1 MNRSTGEWNVHDKVN
16 RGKEKKSRKQKA
28 ANFVIQGSILAIA
41 GILVRIIGMLYRMPL
56 NDIIGKQGNGYYTS
70 AFNVYNILLILSSYS
85 MPVAVSKMISAR
97 IARGEYRNCS
107 RILKAAL
114 IYATVVGGVA
124 AVVLWF
130 GADAFAELI
139 KMPSSSYALKTLVP
153 TIWIMAYLG
162 VLRGYFQGTGTMVPT
177 AVSQILEQVIN
188 AVVSVVAAGLL
199 FNIGASMNVAQG
211 AKDYSY
217 ALGAAGGTI
226 GTGAGALTALVYFI
240 ILTLSKGRDMRAQ
253 TRKDVSGRVESYR
266 HLVRILTITV
276 LPIVISSGIYNCS
289 NVVDNYLFG
298 QGMSELGYM
307 EDTIATSLGALGQY
321 QILFNIPVAVSNAL
335 STSLIPSLTRA
346 VECRKRK
353 EKLERIAAS
362 IRFSLL
368 IAIPAAVGITVL
380 AKPVCNL
387 LFASEDNTMLIRL
400 SMVGS
405 LAVVFY
411 SLSTVTNAI
420 LQGLNR
426 LDVPIRHA
434 VAALAVHVAVLE
446 VFLMVFKMGIYS
458 VVFANIVFAL
468 VMCLLNGHAIARFV
482 RYRQEYKK
490 TVFLPSLCSV
500 IMGAAAY
507 GVYRGVYALLPSSM
521 LSGRLGMAI
530 VVMPSVAVAI
540 IVYALLLVKLR
551 AVDEEELR
559 GMPGG
564 RKLVGILKR
573 THLL

>member
-1 MNRSTGEWNVHDKVN
+1 M
-16 RGKEKKSRKQKA
+16 
-28 ANFVIQGSILAIA
+28 IQGSILAMA

-85 MPVAVSKMISAR
+85 MPVAVSKMIAAR

-124 AVVLWF
+124 AAVLWF
-130 GADAFAELI
+130 GADLFADLI
-139 KMPSSSYALKTLVP
+139 RTPFSRYALKTLAP
-153 TIWIMAYLG
+153 TIWVMAYLG

-177 AVSQILEQVIN
+177 AVSQILEQIIN
-188 AVVSVVAAGLL
+188 AIVSVVAAGIL
-199 FNIGASMNVAQG
+199 FNVGVSMNAAQG
-211 AKDYSY
+211 AKDYAY

-226 GTGAGALTALVYFI
+226 GTGAGALTALVYFM
-240 ILTLSKGRDMRAQ
+240 ILTCSRGQKMQRLA
-253 TRKDVSGRVESYR
+253 RKDVSGRTESYG
-266 HLVRILTITV
+266 HLVHILTITV
-276 LPIVISSGIYNCS
+276 LPIVVSSGIYNCS

-298 QGMSELGYM
+298 QGMYKLGYL
-307 EDTIATSLGALGQY
+307 EDSIATYWGVLGQY
-321 QILFNIPVAVSNAL
+321 QLLFNIPVAVSNAL
-335 STSLIPSLTRA
+335 SSSLIPSLTRA
-346 VECRKRK
+346 VANRNRK
-353 EKLERIAAS
+353 EKLERIATA

-387 LFASEDNTMLIRL
+387 LFISEDNTMLIRL

-420 LQGLNR
+420 LQGLGR

-434 VAALAVHVAVLE
+434 VAALVVHVAVLE
-446 VFLMVFKMGIYS
+446 VFLLVLKMGIYS
-458 VVFANIVFAL
+458 VVFANIIFAF
-468 VMCLLNGHAIARFV
+468 VMCLLNGHAIAKYV

-490 TVFLPSLCSV
+490 TILLPTLCSL

-507 GVYRGVYALLPSSM
+507 GVYRLVYGMLPPSM
-521 LSGRLGMAI
+521 MKGRLGMAA
-530 VVMPSVAVAI
+530 VVLPSVAVAI
-540 IVYALLLVKLR
+540 VVYALLLVRLK
-551 AVDEEELR
+551 AVDEEEL
-559 GMPGG
+559 MAIPGG
-564 RKLVGILKR
+564 RRLVRLLRK
-573 THLL
+573 THLLAG

>member
-1 MNRSTGEWNVHDKVN
+1 MNPRTS
-16 RGKEKKSRKQKA
+16 RKKTRKQKA
-28 ANFVIQGSILAIA
+28 ANFVIQGSILAMA
-41 GILVRIIGMLYRMPL
+41 GIVVRIIGMLYRMPL

-97 IARGEYRNCS
+97 LARGEHRNCS

-114 IYATVVGGVA
+114 IYATAVGGIA
-124 AVVLWF
+124 ALVLWF
-130 GADAFAELI
+130 GADLFAELI
-139 KMPSSSYALKTLVP
+139 KTPFSRYALKTLAP

-177 AVSQILEQVIN
+177 AVSQILEQIVN
-188 AVVSVVAAGLL
+188 AVVSVVAAGIL
-199 FNIGASMNVAQG
+199 FGVGTSINAVQG
-211 AKDYSY
+211 AKEYSY

-226 GTGAGALTALVYFI
+226 GTGAGALTAFLFFI
-240 ILTLSKGRDMRAQ
+240 CLTASKGRERRQMARE
-253 TRKDVSGRVESYR
+253 DVSGRTESYR
-266 HLVRILTITV
+266 RIFYVLTITV

-298 QGMSELGYM
+298 QGMDKLGYL
-307 EDTIATSLGALGQY
+307 EDSIATCWGVLGQY
-321 QILFNIPVAVSNAL
+321 QLLFNIPVAVSNAL
-335 STSLIPSLTRA
+335 SSSLIPSLTRA
-346 VECRKRK
+346 VANRNRR

-387 LFASEDNTMLIRL
+387 LFISEDNTMLIRL
-400 SMVGS
+400 SMAGS

-420 LQGLNR
+420 LQGLNHM
-426 LDVPIRHA
+426 DVPIRHA
-434 VAALAVHVAVLE
+434 VIALVIHVAVLE

-458 VVFANIVFAL
+458 VVFANIIFAL
-468 VMCLLNGHAIARFV
+468 AMCLLNGHAIARFA
-482 RYRQEYKK
+482 RYKQEYKR
-490 TVFLPSLCSV
+490 TLILPTICAAF
-500 IMGAAAY
+500 MGAAAY
-507 GVYRGVYALLPSSM
+507 GVYRGVYALLPDRLM
-521 LSGRLGMAI
+521 RGRMGMAI
-530 VVMPSVAVAI
+530 VVFPSVAAAVL
-540 IVYALLLVKLR
+540 VYAVLLVRFR
-551 AVDEEELR
+551 AVEEEELK

-564 RKLVGILKR
+564 RRLVR
-573 THLL
+573 LLNRFRLLG

>member
-1 MNRSTGEWNVHDKVN
+1 MDVSTK
-16 RGKEKKSRKQKA
+16 RKRSRKKKT
-28 ANFVIQGSILAIA
+28 ANFVVQGSILAMA

-85 MPVAVSKMISAR
+85 MPVAVSKMISSR
-97 IARGEYRNCS
+97 IARGEYKNSS

-114 IYATVVGGVA
+114 IYATVVGGA
-124 AVVLWF
+124 AAMVLWF
-130 GADAFAELI
+130 GADMFAALI
-139 KMPSSSYALKTLVP
+139 KMPSSRYALKTLVP
-153 TIWIMAYLG
+153 TVWIMAYLG

-177 AVSQILEQVIN
+177 AISQILEQIVN

-199 FNIGASMNVAQG
+199 FGVGASMNAAQG
-211 AKDYSY
+211 GGDYSY

-240 ILTLSKGRDMRAQ
+240 ILTLSKSRDMREQAK
-253 TRKDVSGRVESYR
+253 KDVSGRTESYR
-266 HLVRILTITV
+266 RLVRILTITV

-298 QGMSELGYM
+298 QGMSKLGYM
-307 EDTIATSLGALGQY
+307 EDSIATSLGALGQY
-321 QILFNIPVAVSNAL
+321 QLLFNIPVAVSNAL

-353 EKLERIAAS
+353 EKLDRIAAS

-368 IAIPAAVGITVL
+368 IAIPAAVGIAVL

-387 LFASEDNTMLIRL
+387 LFTSEDNTMLIRL
-400 SMVGS
+400 STVGS

-434 VAALAVHVAVLE
+434 VAALAVHVAALE

-458 VVFANIVFAL
+458 VVFANIIFAL
-468 VMCLLNGHAIARFV
+468 VMCLLNGHAIAKFV

-490 TVFLPSLCSV
+490 TVLLPTLCSLL
-500 IMGAAAY
+500 MGAAAY
-507 GVYRGVYALLPSSM
+507 GVYRLVYGLLPSSM
-521 LSGRLGMAI
+521 MKGRLGMAI
-530 VVMPSVAVAI
+530 VVLPSVLVAVV
-540 IVYALLLVKLR
+540 VYALLLVKLK
-551 AVDEEELR
+551 AVDEEELK
-559 GMPGG
+559 GMPAGG
-564 RKLVGILKR
+564 KMVRILKKVR
-573 THLL
+573 LL

>member
-1 MNRSTGEWNVHDKVN
+1 MNPRTS
-16 RGKEKKSRKQKA
+16 RKKTRKQKA
-28 ANFVIQGSILAIA
+28 ANFVIQGSILAMA
-41 GILVRIIGMLYRMPL
+41 GIVVRIIGMLYRMPL

-97 IARGEYRNCS
+97 LARGEHRNCS

-114 IYATVVGGVA
+114 IYATAVGGIA

-130 GADAFAELI
+130 GADLFAQLI
-139 KMPSSSYALKTLVP
+139 KTPFSRYALKTLAP

-177 AVSQILEQVIN
+177 AVSQILEQIVN
-188 AVVSVVAAGLL
+188 AVVSVVAAGIL
-199 FNIGASMNVAQG
+199 FGVGTSINAAQG

-226 GTGAGALTALVYFI
+226 GTGAGALTAFLFFI
-240 ILTLSKGRDMRAQ
+240 CLTASKGRERRQMVRE
-253 TRKDVSGRVESYR
+253 DVSGRTESYR
-266 HLVRILTITV
+266 RIFYVLTITV

-298 QGMSELGYM
+298 QGMDKLGYM
-307 EDTIATSLGALGQY
+307 EDSIATYWGVLGQY
-321 QILFNIPVAVSNAL
+321 QLLFNIPVAVSNAL
-335 STSLIPSLTRA
+335 SSSLIPSLTRA
-346 VECRKRK
+346 VANRNRK
-353 EKLERIAAS
+353 EKLERIATS

-387 LFASEDNTMLIRL
+387 LIRL
-400 SMVGS
+400 SMAGS

-411 SLSTVTNAI
+411 SLSTVTNAV
-420 LQGLNR
+420 LQGLNHM
-426 LDVPIRHA
+426 DVPIRHA
-434 VAALAVHVAVLE
+434 VIALVIHVAVLE

-458 VVFANIVFAL
+458 VVFANIICAL
-468 VMCLLNGHAIARFV
+468 VMCLLHGHAIARFA
-482 RYRQEYKK
+482 RYRQEYKR
-490 TVFLPSLCSV
+490 TLILPTICAGF
-500 IMGAAAY
+500 MGAAAY
-507 GVYRGVYALLPSSM
+507 GVYRGIYALLPDQLM
-521 LSGRLGMAI
+521 RGRMGMAI
-530 VVMPSVAVAI
+530 VVFPSVAVAI
-540 IVYALLLVKLR
+540 LVYAVLLVRFR
-551 AVDEEELR
+551 AVEEEELK

-564 RKLVGILKR
+564 RRLVR
-573 THLL
+573 LLNRFRLLG

>member
-1 MNRSTGEWNVHDKVN
+1 MDAGTRQK
-16 RGKEKKSRKQKA
+16 RSRKRRA
-28 ANFVIQGSILAIA
+28 VNFVVQGGILAMA
-41 GILVRIIGMLYRMPL
+41 GILVRMIGMLYRMPL

-114 IYATVVGGVA
+114 IYATVIGCA
-124 AVVLWF
+124 ASLALWF
-130 GADAFAELI
+130 GADLFADMI
-139 KMPSSSYALKTLVP
+139 RTPFSRYALKSLAP

-177 AVSQILEQVIN
+177 AISQILEQIIN
-188 AVVSVVAAGLL
+188 AVVSVTAAGIL
-199 FNIGASMNVAQG
+199 FNAGMSMNAAQG
-211 AKDYSY
+211 ANEYSY

-226 GTGAGALTALVYFI
+226 GTGAGALTALVYFL
-240 ILTLSKGRDMRAQ
+240 ILSFSKRREMGERVREDA
-253 TRKDVSGRVESYR
+253 SGRTESYR
-266 HLVRILTITV
+266 RLVHILTITV

-298 QGMSELGYM
+298 QGMYRLGYTS
-307 EDTIATSLGALGQY
+307 DSIATYWGVLGQY
-321 QILFNIPVAVSNAL
+321 QLLFNIPVAVSNAL
-335 STSLIPSLTRA
+335 SSSLIPSLTRA
-346 VECRKRK
+346 VAGRNRK
-353 EKLERIAAS
+353 EKLQRIATA

-387 LFASEDNTMLIRL
+387 LFISEDNTMLIRL
-400 SMVGS
+400 SVAGS

-426 LDVPIRHA
+426 LDVPIHHA
-434 VAALAVHVAVLE
+434 VMALVVHVAVLE
-446 VFLMVFKMGIYS
+446 TCLMVFKMGIYS
-458 VVFANIVFAL
+458 VVLANIVFAF
-468 VMCLLNGHAIARFV
+468 VMCLLNGHSISKFV

-490 TVFLPSLCSV
+490 TVILPTLCSLL
-500 IMGAAAY
+500 MGAAAY
-507 GVYRGVYALLPSSM
+507 ATYRLLYGVLPRSM
-521 LSGRLGMAI
+521 MKGRLGLAM
-530 VVMPSVAVAI
+530 VVLPAVAVAVV
-540 IVYALLLVKLR
+540 VYSLLLVRLR
-551 AVDEEELR
+551 AVDREELMT
-559 GMPGG
+559 MPGG
-564 RKLVGILKR
+564 KR
-573 THLL
+573 LAGLLEKVHLI

>member
-1 MNRSTGEWNVHDKVN
+1 M
-16 RGKEKKSRKQKA
+16 
-28 ANFVIQGSILAIA
+28 A
-41 GILVRIIGMLYRMPL
+41 GIVVRIIGMLYRMPL

-97 IARGEYRNCS
+97 LARGEHRNCS

-130 GADAFAELI
+130 GADLFAELI
-139 KMPSSSYALKTLVP
+139 KTPFSRYALKTLAP

-177 AVSQILEQVIN
+177 AVSQILEQIVN
-188 AVVSVVAAGLL
+188 AVVSVVAAGIL
-199 FNIGASMNVAQG
+199 FGVGSSINAARG

-226 GTGAGALTALVYFI
+226 GTGAGALTAFLFFICLTASRGRERRQLV
-240 ILTLSKGRDMRAQ
+240 REDR
-253 TRKDVSGRVESYR
+253 SGRTESYR
-266 HLVRILTITV
+266 RIFYVLTITV

-298 QGMSELGYM
+298 QGMDKLGYL
-307 EDTIATSLGALGQY
+307 EDSIATYWGVLGQY
-321 QILFNIPVAVSNAL
+321 QLLFNIPVAVSNAL
-335 STSLIPSLTRA
+335 SSSLIPSLTRA
-346 VECRKRK
+346 VANRNRR
-353 EKLERIAAS
+353 EKLERIATS

-387 LFASEDNTMLIRL
+387 LFISEDNAMLIRL
-400 SMVGS
+400 SMAGS

-420 LQGLNR
+420 LQGLNHM
-426 LDVPIRHA
+426 DVPIRHA
-434 VAALAVHVAVLE
+434 VIALVIHVAVLE
-446 VFLMVFKMGIYS
+446 VFLMVLKMGIYS
-458 VVFANIVFAL
+458 VVFANIMFA
-468 VMCLLNGHAIARFV
+468 FV
-482 RYRQEYKK
+482 
-490 TVFLPSLCSV
+490 
-500 IMGAAAY
+500 
-507 GVYRGVYALLPSSM
+507 M
-521 LSGRLGMAI
+521 LSLI
-530 VVMPSVAVAI
+530 HI
-540 IVYALLLVKLR
+540 
-551 AVDEEELR
+551 
-559 GMPGG
+559 
-564 RKLVGILKR
+564 
-573 THLL
+573 

>member
-1 MNRSTGEWNVHDKVN
+1 MDVSTK
-16 RGKEKKSRKQKA
+16 RKRSRKKKA
-28 ANFVIQGSILAIA
+28 ANFVVQGSILAMA

-85 MPVAVSKMISAR
+85 MPVAVSKMISSR
-97 IARGEYRNCS
+97 IARGEYRNSS

-114 IYATVVGGVA
+114 IYATVVGGA
-124 AVVLWF
+124 AAMVLWF
-130 GADAFAELI
+130 GADMFAALI
-139 KMPSSSYALKTLVP
+139 KMPSSRYALKTLVP
-153 TIWIMAYLG
+153 TVWIMAYLG

-177 AVSQILEQVIN
+177 AISQILEQIVN

-199 FNIGASMNVAQG
+199 FGVGASMNAAQG
-211 AKDYSY
+211 GGDYSY

-240 ILTLSKGRDMRAQ
+240 ILTLSKSRDMREQAK
-253 TRKDVSGRVESYR
+253 KDVSGRTESYR
-266 HLVRILTITV
+266 RLVRILTITV

-298 QGMSELGYM
+298 QGMSKLGYM
-307 EDTIATSLGALGQY
+307 EDSIATSLGALGQY
-321 QILFNIPVAVSNAL
+321 QLLFNIPVAVSNAL

-353 EKLERIAAS
+353 EKLDRIAAS

-368 IAIPAAVGITVL
+368 IAIPAAVGIAVL

-387 LFASEDNTMLIRL
+387 LFTSEDNTMLIRL
-400 SMVGS
+400 STVGS

-434 VAALAVHVAVLE
+434 VAALAVHVAALE

-458 VVFANIVFAL
+458 VVFANIIFAL
-468 VMCLLNGHAIARFV
+468 VMCLLNGHAIAKFV

-490 TVFLPSLCSV
+490 TVLLPTLCSLL
-500 IMGAAAY
+500 MGAAAY
-507 GVYRGVYALLPSSM
+507 GVYRLVYGLLPSSM
-521 LSGRLGMAI
+521 MKGRLGMAI
-530 VVMPSVAVAI
+530 VVLPSVLVAVV
-540 IVYALLLVKLR
+540 VYALLLVKLK
-551 AVDEEELR
+551 AVDEEELK
-559 GMPGG
+559 GMPAGG
-564 RKLVGILKR
+564 KMVRILKKVR
-573 THLL
+573 LL

>member
-1 MNRSTGEWNVHDKVN
+1 M
-16 RGKEKKSRKQKA
+16 
-28 ANFVIQGSILAIA
+28 IQGSILAMA

-85 MPVAVSKMISAR
+85 MPVAVSKMIAAR

-124 AVVLWF
+124 AAVLWF
-130 GADAFAELI
+130 GADLFADLI
-139 KMPSSSYALKTLVP
+139 RTPFSRYALKTLAP
-153 TIWIMAYLG
+153 TIWVMAYLG

-177 AVSQILEQVIN
+177 AVSQILEQIIN
-188 AVVSVVAAGLL
+188 AIVSVVAAGIL
-199 FNIGASMNVAQG
+199 FNVGVSMNAAQG
-211 AKDYSY
+211 AKDYAY

-226 GTGAGALTALVYFI
+226 GTGAGALTALVYFM
-240 ILTLSKGRDMRAQ
+240 ILTCSRGQKMRRLA
-253 TRKDVSGRVESYR
+253 RKDVSGRTESYG
-266 HLVRILTITV
+266 HLVHILTITV
-276 LPIVISSGIYNCS
+276 LPIVVSSGIYNCS

-298 QGMSELGYM
+298 QGMYKLGYL
-307 EDTIATSLGALGQY
+307 EDSIATYWGVLGQY
-321 QILFNIPVAVSNAL
+321 QLLFNIPVAVSNAL
-335 STSLIPSLTRA
+335 SSSLIPSLTRA
-346 VECRKRK
+346 VANRNRK
-353 EKLERIAAS
+353 EKLERIATA

-368 IAIPAAVGITVL
+368 IAIPAVVGITVL

-387 LFASEDNTMLIRL
+387 LFISEDNTMLIRL

-420 LQGLNR
+420 LQGLGR

-434 VAALAVHVAVLE
+434 VAALVVHVAVLE
-446 VFLMVFKMGIYS
+446 VFLLVLKMGIYS
-458 VVFANIVFAL
+458 VVFANIIFAF
-468 VMCLLNGHAIARFV
+468 VMCLLNGHAIAKYV

-490 TVFLPSLCSV
+490 TILLPTLCSL

-507 GVYRGVYALLPSSM
+507 GVYRLVYGMLPPSM
-521 LSGRLGMAI
+521 MKGRLGMAA
-530 VVMPSVAVAI
+530 VVLPSVAVAI
-540 IVYALLLVKLR
+540 VVYALLLVRLK
-551 AVDEEELR
+551 AVDEEELMA
-559 GMPGG
+559 MPGG
-564 RKLVGILKR
+564 RRLVRLLRK
-573 THLL
+573 THLLAG

>member
-1 MNRSTGEWNVHDKVN
+1 MNVRTAKKRTG
-16 RGKEKKSRKQKA
+16 KQKA
-28 ANFVIQGSILAIA
+28 ANFVIQGSILAMA

-85 MPVAVSKMISAR
+85 MPVAVSKMIAAR

-124 AVVLWF
+124 AAVLWF
-130 GADAFAELI
+130 GADLFADLI
-139 KMPSSSYALKTLVP
+139 RTPFSRYALKTLAP
-153 TIWIMAYLG
+153 TIWVMAYLG

-177 AVSQILEQVIN
+177 AVSQILEQIIN
-188 AVVSVVAAGLL
+188 AIVSVVAAGIL
-199 FNIGASMNVAQG
+199 FNVGVSMNAAQG
-211 AKDYSY
+211 AKDYAY

-226 GTGAGALTALVYFI
+226 GTGAGALTALVYFM
-240 ILTLSKGRDMRAQ
+240 ILTCSRGQKMRRLA
-253 TRKDVSGRVESYR
+253 RKDVSGRTESYG
-266 HLVRILTITV
+266 HLVHILTITV
-276 LPIVISSGIYNCS
+276 LPIVVSSGIYNCS

-298 QGMSELGYM
+298 QGMYKLGYL
-307 EDTIATSLGALGQY
+307 EDSIATYWGVLGQY
-321 QILFNIPVAVSNAL
+321 QLLFNIPVAVSNAL
-335 STSLIPSLTRA
+335 SSSLIPSLTRA
-346 VECRKRK
+346 VANRNRK
-353 EKLERIAAS
+353 EKLERIATA

-387 LFASEDNTMLIRL
+387 LFISEDNTMLIRL

-420 LQGLNR
+420 LQGLGR

-434 VAALAVHVAVLE
+434 VAALVVHVAVLE
-446 VFLMVFKMGIYS
+446 VFLLVLKMGIYS
-458 VVFANIVFAL
+458 VVFANIIFAF
-468 VMCLLNGHAIARFV
+468 VMCLLNGHAIAKYV

-490 TVFLPSLCSV
+490 TILLPTLCSL
-500 IMGAAAY
+500 IMGTAAY
-507 GVYRGVYALLPSSM
+507 GVYRLVYGMLPPSM
-521 LSGRLGMAI
+521 MKGRLGMAA
-530 VVMPSVAVAI
+530 VVLPSVAVAI
-540 IVYALLLVKLR
+540 VVYALLLVRLK
-551 AVDEEELR
+551 AVDEEELMA
-559 GMPGG
+559 MPGG
-564 RKLVGILKR
+564 RRLVRLLRK
-573 THLL
+573 THLLAG

>member
-1 MNRSTGEWNVHDKVN
+1 MDVSTK
-16 RGKEKKSRKQKA
+16 RKRSRKKKA
-28 ANFVIQGSILAIA
+28 ANFVVQGSILAMA

-85 MPVAVSKMISAR
+85 MPVAVSKMISSR
-97 IARGEYRNCS
+97 IARGEYKNSS

-114 IYATVVGGVA
+114 IYATVVGGA
-124 AVVLWF
+124 AAMVLWF
-130 GADAFAELI
+130 GADMFAALI
-139 KMPSSSYALKTLVP
+139 KMPSSRYALKTLVP
-153 TIWIMAYLG
+153 TVWIMAYLG

-177 AVSQILEQVIN
+177 AISQILEQIVN

-199 FNIGASMNVAQG
+199 FGVGASMNA
-211 AKDYSY
+211 AKGGGDYSY

-240 ILTLSKGRDMRAQ
+240 ILTLSKSRDMREQAK
-253 TRKDVSGRVESYR
+253 KDVSGRTESYR
-266 HLVRILTITV
+266 RLVRILTITV

-298 QGMSELGYM
+298 QGMSKLGYM
-307 EDTIATSLGALGQY
+307 EDSIATSLGALGQY
-321 QILFNIPVAVSNAL
+321 QLLFNIPVAVSNAL

-346 VECRKRK
+346 VECRKRR
-353 EKLERIAAS
+353 EKLDRIAAS

-368 IAIPAAVGITVL
+368 IAIPAAVGIAVL

-387 LFASEDNTMLIRL
+387 LFTSEDNTMLIRL
-400 SMVGS
+400 STVGS

-434 VAALAVHVAVLE
+434 VAALAVHVAALE

-458 VVFANIVFAL
+458 VVFANIIFAL
-468 VMCLLNGHAIARFV
+468 VMCLLNGHAIAKFV

-490 TVFLPSLCSV
+490 TVLLPTLCSLL
-500 IMGAAAY
+500 MGAAAY
-507 GVYRGVYALLPSSM
+507 GVYRLVYGLLPSSM
-521 LSGRLGMAI
+521 MKGRLGMAI
-530 VVMPSVAVAI
+530 VVLPSVLVAVV
-540 IVYALLLVKLR
+540 VYALLLVKLK
-551 AVDEEELR
+551 AVDEEELK
-559 GMPGG
+559 GMPAGG
-564 RKLVGILKR
+564 KMVRILKKVR
-573 THLL
+573 LL

>member
-1 MNRSTGEWNVHDKVN
+1 M
-16 RGKEKKSRKQKA
+16 
-28 ANFVIQGSILAIA
+28 IQGSILAMA

-85 MPVAVSKMISAR
+85 MPVAVSKMIAAR

-124 AVVLWF
+124 AAVLWF
-130 GADAFAELI
+130 GADLFADLI
-139 KMPSSSYALKTLVP
+139 RTPFSRYALKTLAP
-153 TIWIMAYLG
+153 TIWVMAYLG

-177 AVSQILEQVIN
+177 AVSQILEQIIN
-188 AVVSVVAAGLL
+188 AIVSVVAAGIL
-199 FNIGASMNVAQG
+199 FNVGVSMNAAQG
-211 AKDYSY
+211 AKDYAY

-226 GTGAGALTALVYFI
+226 GTGAGALTALVYFM
-240 ILTLSKGRDMRAQ
+240 ILTCSRGQKMQRLA
-253 TRKDVSGRVESYR
+253 RKDVSGRMESYG
-266 HLVRILTITV
+266 HLVHILTITV
-276 LPIVISSGIYNCS
+276 LPIVVSSGIYNCS

-298 QGMSELGYM
+298 QGMYKLGYL
-307 EDTIATSLGALGQY
+307 EDSIATYWGVLGQY
-321 QILFNIPVAVSNAL
+321 QLLFNIPVAVSNAL
-335 STSLIPSLTRA
+335 SSSLIPSLTRA
-346 VECRKRK
+346 VANRNRK
-353 EKLERIAAS
+353 EKLERIATA

-387 LFASEDNTMLIRL
+387 LFISEDNTMLIRL

-420 LQGLNR
+420 LQGLGR

-434 VAALAVHVAVLE
+434 VAALVVHVAVLE
-446 VFLMVFKMGIYS
+446 VFLLVLKMGIYS
-458 VVFANIVFAL
+458 VVFANIIFAF
-468 VMCLLNGHAIARFV
+468 VMCLLNGHAIAKYV

-490 TVFLPSLCSV
+490 TILLPTLCSL

-507 GVYRGVYALLPSSM
+507 GVYRLVYGMLPPSM
-521 LSGRLGMAI
+521 MKGRLGMAA
-530 VVMPSVAVAI
+530 VVLPSVAVAI
-540 IVYALLLVKLR
+540 VVYALLLVRLK
-551 AVDEEELR
+551 AVDEEELMA
-559 GMPGG
+559 MPGG
-564 RKLVGILKR
+564 RRLVRLVRK
-573 THLL
+573 THLLAG

>member
-1 MNRSTGEWNVHDKVN
+1 M
-16 RGKEKKSRKQKA
+16 
-28 ANFVIQGSILAIA
+28 IQGSILAMA

-85 MPVAVSKMISAR
+85 MPVAVSKMIAAR

-124 AVVLWF
+124 AAVLWF
-130 GADAFAELI
+130 GADLFADLI
-139 KMPSSSYALKTLVP
+139 RTPFSRYALKTLAP
-153 TIWIMAYLG
+153 TIWVMAYLG

-177 AVSQILEQVIN
+177 AVSQILEQIIN
-188 AVVSVVAAGLL
+188 AIVSVVAAGIL
-199 FNIGASMNVAQG
+199 FNVGVSMNAAQG
-211 AKDYSY
+211 AKYYAY

-226 GTGAGALTALVYFI
+226 GTGAGALTALVYFM
-240 ILTLSKGRDMRAQ
+240 ILTCSRGQKMRRLA
-253 TRKDVSGRVESYR
+253 RKDVSGRTESYG
-266 HLVRILTITV
+266 HLVHILTITV
-276 LPIVISSGIYNCS
+276 LPIVVSSGIYNCS

-298 QGMSELGYM
+298 QGMYKLGYL
-307 EDTIATSLGALGQY
+307 EDSIATYWGVLGQY
-321 QILFNIPVAVSNAL
+321 QLLFNIPVAVSNAL
-335 STSLIPSLTRA
+335 SSSLIPSLTRA
-346 VECRKRK
+346 VANRNRK
-353 EKLERIAAS
+353 EKLERIATA

-387 LFASEDNTMLIRL
+387 LFISEDNTMLIRL

-420 LQGLNR
+420 LQGLGR

-434 VAALAVHVAVLE
+434 VAALVVHVAVLE
-446 VFLMVFKMGIYS
+446 VFLLVLKMGIYS
-458 VVFANIVFAL
+458 VVFANIIFAF
-468 VMCLLNGHAIARFV
+468 VMCLLNGHAIAKYV

-490 TVFLPSLCSV
+490 TILLPTLCSL

-507 GVYRGVYALLPSSM
+507 GVYRLVYGMLPPSM
-521 LSGRLGMAI
+521 MKGRLGMAA
-530 VVMPSVAVAI
+530 VVLPSVAVAI
-540 IVYALLLVKLR
+540 VVYALLLVRLK
-551 AVDEEELR
+551 AVDEEELMA
-559 GMPGG
+559 MPGG
-564 RKLVGILKR
+564 RRLVRLLRK
-573 THLL
+573 THLLAG

>member
-1 MNRSTGEWNVHDKVN
+1 MNPRTS
-16 RGKEKKSRKQKA
+16 RKKTRKQKA
-28 ANFVIQGSILAIA
+28 ANFVIQGSILAMA
-41 GILVRIIGMLYRMPL
+41 GIVVRIIGMLYRMPL

-97 IARGEYRNCS
+97 LARGEHRNCS

-114 IYATVVGGVA
+114 IYATAVGGIA

-130 GADAFAELI
+130 GADLFAQLI
-139 KMPSSSYALKTLVP
+139 KTPFSRYALKTLAP

-177 AVSQILEQVIN
+177 AVSQILEQIVN
-188 AVVSVVAAGLL
+188 AVVSVVAAGIL
-199 FNIGASMNVAQG
+199 FGVGTSINAAQG

-226 GTGAGALTALVYFI
+226 GTGAGALTAFLFFI
-240 ILTLSKGRDMRAQ
+240 CLTASKGRERRQMVRE
-253 TRKDVSGRVESYR
+253 DVSGRTESYR
-266 HLVRILTITV
+266 RIFYVLTITV

-298 QGMSELGYM
+298 QGMDKLGYM
-307 EDTIATSLGALGQY
+307 EDSIATYWGVLGQY
-321 QILFNIPVAVSNAL
+321 QLLFNIPVAVSNAL
-335 STSLIPSLTRA
+335 SSSLIPSLTRA
-346 VECRKRK
+346 VANRNRK
-353 EKLERIAAS
+353 EKLERIATS

-387 LFASEDNTMLIRL
+387 LFISEDNTMLIRL
-400 SMVGS
+400 SMAGS

-411 SLSTVTNAI
+411 SLSTVTNAV
-420 LQGLNR
+420 LQGLIHM
-426 LDVPIRHA
+426 DVPIRHA
-434 VAALAVHVAVLE
+434 VIALVIHVAVLE

-458 VVFANIVFAL
+458 VVFANIIFAL
-468 VMCLLNGHAIARFV
+468 VMCLLNGHAIARFA
-482 RYRQEYKK
+482 RYRQEYKR
-490 TVFLPSLCSV
+490 TLILPTICAGF
-500 IMGAAAY
+500 MGAAAY
-507 GVYRGVYALLPSSM
+507 GVYRGIYALLPDQLM
-521 LSGRLGMAI
+521 RGRMGMAI
-530 VVMPSVAVAI
+530 VVFPSVAVAI
-540 IVYALLLVKLR
+540 LVYAVLLVRFR
-551 AVDEEELR
+551 AVEEEELK

-564 RKLVGILKR
+564 RRLVR
-573 THLL
+573 LLNRFRLLG

>member
-1 MNRSTGEWNVHDKVN
+1 M
-16 RGKEKKSRKQKA
+16 
-28 ANFVIQGSILAIA
+28 IQGSILAMA

-85 MPVAVSKMISAR
+85 MPVAVSKMIAAR

-124 AVVLWF
+124 AAVLWF
-130 GADAFAELI
+130 GADLFADLI
-139 KMPSSSYALKTLVP
+139 RTPFSRYALKTLAP
-153 TIWIMAYLG
+153 TIWVMAYLG

-177 AVSQILEQVIN
+177 AVSQILEQIIN
-188 AVVSVVAAGLL
+188 AIVSVVAAGIL
-199 FNIGASMNVAQG
+199 FNVGVSMNAAQG
-211 AKDYSY
+211 AKDYAY

-226 GTGAGALTALVYFI
+226 GTGAGALTALVYFM
-240 ILTLSKGRDMRAQ
+240 ILTCSRGQKMRRLA
-253 TRKDVSGRVESYR
+253 RKDVSGRTESYG
-266 HLVRILTITV
+266 HLVHILTITV
-276 LPIVISSGIYNCS
+276 LPIVVSSGIYNCS

-298 QGMSELGYM
+298 QGMYKLGYL
-307 EDTIATSLGALGQY
+307 EDSIATYWGVLGQY
-321 QILFNIPVAVSNAL
+321 QLLFNIPVAVSNAL
-335 STSLIPSLTRA
+335 SSSLIPSLTRA
-346 VECRKRK
+346 VANRNRK
-353 EKLERIAAS
+353 EKLERIATA

-387 LFASEDNTMLIRL
+387 LFISEDNTMLIRL

-420 LQGLNR
+420 LQGLGR

-434 VAALAVHVAVLE
+434 VAALVVHVAVLE
-446 VFLMVFKMGIYS
+446 VFLLVLKMGIYS
-458 VVFANIVFAL
+458 VVFANIIFAF
-468 VMCLLNGHAIARFV
+468 VMCLLNGHAIAKYV

-490 TVFLPSLCSV
+490 TILLPTLCSL

-507 GVYRGVYALLPSSM
+507 GVYRLVYGMLPPSM
-521 LSGRLGMAI
+521 MKGRLGMAA
-530 VVMPSVAVAI
+530 VVLPSVAVAI
-540 IVYALLLVKLR
+540 VVYALLLVRLK
-551 AVDEEELR
+551 AVDEEELMA
-559 GMPGG
+559 MPGG
-564 RKLVGILKR
+564 RMLVRLLRK
-573 THLL
+573 THLLAG

>member
-1 MNRSTGEWNVHDKVN
+1 MNPRTS
-16 RGKEKKSRKQKA
+16 RKKTRKQKA
-28 ANFVIQGSILAIA
+28 ANFVIQGSILAMA
-41 GILVRIIGMLYRMPL
+41 GIVVRIIGMLYRMPL

-97 IARGEYRNCS
+97 LARGEHRNCS

-114 IYATVVGGVA
+114 IYATAVGGIA
-124 AVVLWF
+124 ALVLWF
-130 GADAFAELI
+130 GADLFAELI
-139 KMPSSSYALKTLVP
+139 KTPFSRYALKTLAP

-177 AVSQILEQVIN
+177 AVSQILEQIVN
-188 AVVSVVAAGLL
+188 AVVSVVAAGIL
-199 FNIGASMNVAQG
+199 FGVGTSINAAQG

-226 GTGAGALTALVYFI
+226 GTGAGALTAFLFFI
-240 ILTLSKGRDMRAQ
+240 CLTASKGRERRQMVRE
-253 TRKDVSGRVESYR
+253 DVSGRTESYR
-266 HLVRILTITV
+266 RIFYVLTITV

-298 QGMSELGYM
+298 QGMDKLGYL
-307 EDTIATSLGALGQY
+307 EDSIATCWGVLGQY
-321 QILFNIPVAVSNAL
+321 QLLFNIPVAVSNAL
-335 STSLIPSLTRA
+335 SSSLIPSLTRA
-346 VECRKRK
+346 VANRNRR

-387 LFASEDNTMLIRL
+387 LFISEDNTMLIRL
-400 SMVGS
+400 SMAGS

-420 LQGLNR
+420 LQGLNHM
-426 LDVPIRHA
+426 DVPIRHA
-434 VAALAVHVAVLE
+434 VIALVIHVAVLE

-458 VVFANIVFAL
+458 VVFANIIFAL
-468 VMCLLNGHAIARFV
+468 VMCLLNGHAIARFA
-482 RYRQEYKK
+482 RYRQEYKR
-490 TVFLPSLCSV
+490 TLILPTICAAF
-500 IMGAAAY
+500 MGAAAY
-507 GVYRGVYALLPSSM
+507 GVYRGVYALLPDRLM
-521 LSGRLGMAI
+521 RGRMGMAI
-530 VVMPSVAVAI
+530 VVFPSVAAAVL
-540 IVYALLLVKLR
+540 VYAVLLVRFR
-551 AVDEEELR
+551 AVEEEELK

-564 RKLVGILKR
+564 RRLVR
-573 THLL
+573 LLNRFRLLG

>member
-1 MNRSTGEWNVHDKVN
+1 M
-16 RGKEKKSRKQKA
+16 
-28 ANFVIQGSILAIA
+28 IQGSILAMA

-85 MPVAVSKMISAR
+85 MPVAVSKMIAAR

-124 AVVLWF
+124 AAVLWF
-130 GADAFAELI
+130 GADLFADLI
-139 KMPSSSYALKTLVP
+139 RTPFSRYALKTLAP
-153 TIWIMAYLG
+153 TIWVMAYLG

-177 AVSQILEQVIN
+177 AVSQILEQIIN
-188 AVVSVVAAGLL
+188 AIVSVVAAGIL
-199 FNIGASMNVAQG
+199 FNVGVSMNAAQG
-211 AKDYSY
+211 AKDYAY

-226 GTGAGALTALVYFI
+226 GTGAGALTALVYFM
-240 ILTLSKGRDMRAQ
+240 ILTCSRGQKMQRLA
-253 TRKDVSGRVESYR
+253 RKDVSGRMESYG
-266 HLVRILTITV
+266 HLVHILTITV
-276 LPIVISSGIYNCS
+276 LPIVVSSGIYNCS

-298 QGMSELGYM
+298 QGMYKLGYL
-307 EDTIATSLGALGQY
+307 EDSIATYWGVLGQY
-321 QILFNIPVAVSNAL
+321 QLLFNIPVAVSNAL
-335 STSLIPSLTRA
+335 SSSLIPSLTRA
-346 VECRKRK
+346 VANRNRK
-353 EKLERIAAS
+353 EKLERIATA

-387 LFASEDNTMLIRL
+387 LFISEDNTMLIRL

-420 LQGLNR
+420 LQGLGR

-434 VAALAVHVAVLE
+434 VAALVVHVAVLE
-446 VFLMVFKMGIYS
+446 VFLLVLKMGIYS
-458 VVFANIVFAL
+458 VVFANIIFAF
-468 VMCLLNGHAIARFV
+468 VMCLLNGHAIAKYV

-490 TVFLPSLCSV
+490 TILLPTLCSL

-507 GVYRGVYALLPSSM
+507 GVYRLVYGMLPPSM
-521 LSGRLGMAI
+521 MKGRLGMAA
-530 VVMPSVAVAI
+530 VVLPSVAVAI
-540 IVYALLLVKLR
+540 VVYALLLVRLK
-551 AVDEEELR
+551 AVDEEELMA
-559 GMPGG
+559 MPGG
-564 RKLVGILKR
+564 RRLVRLLRK
-573 THLL
+573 THLLAG

>member
-1 MNRSTGEWNVHDKVN
+1 M
-16 RGKEKKSRKQKA
+16 
-28 ANFVIQGSILAIA
+28 A

-97 IARGEYRNCS
+97 IVRGEYKNCS

-114 IYATVVGGVA
+114 IYATVIGGVA
-124 AVVLWF
+124 AMVLWF
-130 GADAFAELI
+130 GADWFADMI
-139 KMPSSSYALKTLVP
+139 RTPFSRYALKTLAP
-153 TIWIMAYLG
+153 TVWIMAYLG

-177 AVSQILEQVIN
+177 AVSQILEQIIN
-188 AVVSVVAAGLL
+188 AVVSVVAAGML
-199 FNIGASMNVAQG
+199 FDVGLSMNAALG

-226 GTGAGALTALVYFI
+226 GTGAGALTALIYFI
-240 ILTLSKGRDMRAQ
+240 ILSLSKRGEMGGRARE
-253 TRKDVSGRVESYR
+253 DVSGRTESYR
-266 HLVRILTITV
+266 RLVRILTITV

-298 QGMSELGYM
+298 QGMYKLGYS
-307 EDTIATSLGALGQY
+307 EDSIATYWGALGQY
-321 QILFNIPVAVSNAL
+321 QLLFNIPVAVSSAL
-335 STSLIPSLTRA
+335 SSSLIPALTRA
-346 VECRKRK
+346 VANRNRKA
-353 EKLERIAAS
+353 KLERIAAA
-362 IRFSLL
+362 IRFSLI

-387 LFASEDNTMLIRL
+387 LFISEDNTMLIRL

-434 VAALAVHVAVLE
+434 VMALVAHVAVLE
-446 VFLMVFKMGIYS
+446 ACLMVFKLGIYS
-458 VVFANIVFAL
+458 VVFANIVFAF
-468 VMCLLNGHAIARFV
+468 VMCLLNGHAISKFV

-490 TVFLPSLCSV
+490 TMVLPTLCSL

-507 GVYRGVYALLPSSM
+507 GTYRLVYGVVPPSM
-521 LSGRLGMAI
+521 MKGRLGMAV
-530 VVMPSVAVAI
+530 VVMPSVAVAVV
-540 IVYALLLVKLR
+540 VYALLLVRFK
-551 AVDEEELR
+551 AVDQEELMA
-559 GMPGG
+559 MPGG
-564 RKLVGILKR
+564 RRLAGLLRRI
-573 THLL
+573 HLM

>member
-1 MNRSTGEWNVHDKVN
+1 M
-16 RGKEKKSRKQKA
+16 
-28 ANFVIQGSILAIA
+28 NFVVQGGILAMA
-41 GILVRIIGMLYRMPL
+41 GILVRIIGMLYRVPL

-97 IARGEYRNCS
+97 IARGEYQNCR

-114 IYATVVGGVA
+114 IYATVIGGVA
-124 AVVLWF
+124 AMVLWF
-130 GADAFAELI
+130 GAGLFADMI
-139 KMPSSSYALKTLVP
+139 RTPFSRYALKSLAP

-177 AVSQILEQVIN
+177 AVSQILEQIIN
-188 AVVSVVAAGLL
+188 AVVSVIAAGIL
-199 FNIGASMNVAQG
+199 FQAGMSINAMQG

-240 ILTLSKGRDMRAQ
+240 ILSFSKRRDMREQAGEE
-253 TRKDVSGRVESYR
+253 TPGRTESYR
-266 HLVRILTITV
+266 RLIRILTITV

-298 QGMSELGYM
+298 QGMYKLGYP
-307 EDTIATSLGALGQY
+307 EDSIATYWGVLGQY
-321 QILFNIPVAVSNAL
+321 QLLFNIPVAVSNAL
-335 STSLIPSLTRA
+335 SSSLIPSLTRA
-346 VECRKRK
+346 VANRNRRQ
-353 EKLERIAAS
+353 KLERIAAA

-368 IAIPAAVGITVL
+368 IAIPAAVGLTVL
-380 AKPVCNL
+380 AEPVCSL
-387 LFASEDNTMLIRL
+387 LFISQDNAMLVRL

-426 LDVPIRHA
+426 LEVPIRHA
-434 VAALAVHVAVLE
+434 VMALVVHVAVLE
-446 VFLMVFKMGIYS
+446 TCLMIFKMGIYS
-458 VVFANIVFAL
+458 VVLANIVFAF
-468 VMCLLNGHAIARFV
+468 VMCLLNGHSISKYV

-490 TVFLPSLCSV
+490 TLVLPTLCAL

-507 GVYRGVYALLPSSM
+507 GTSRLAYRVLPSSM
-521 LSGRLGMAI
+521 MRGRLGLAL
-530 VVMPSVAVAI
+530 VVLPSVAVAVA
-540 IVYALLLVKLR
+540 VYSVLLVRLK
-551 AVDEEELR
+551 AVDREELMA
-559 GMPGG
+559 MPGG
-564 RKLVGILKR
+564 RRLVRLLGK

>member
-1 MNRSTGEWNVHDKVN
+1 M
-16 RGKEKKSRKQKA
+16 
-28 ANFVIQGSILAIA
+28 IQGSILAMA

-85 MPVAVSKMISAR
+85 MPVAVSKMIAAR

-124 AVVLWF
+124 AAVLWF
-130 GADAFAELI
+130 GADLFADLI
-139 KMPSSSYALKTLVP
+139 RTPFSRYALKTLAP
-153 TIWIMAYLG
+153 TIWGMAYLG

-177 AVSQILEQVIN
+177 AVSQILEQIIN
-188 AVVSVVAAGLL
+188 AIVSVVAAGIL
-199 FNIGASMNVAQG
+199 FNVGASMNAAQG
-211 AKDYSY
+211 AKDYAY

-226 GTGAGALTALVYFI
+226 GTGAGALTALVYFM
-240 ILTLSKGRDMRAQ
+240 ILTCSRGQKMRRLA
-253 TRKDVSGRVESYR
+253 RKDVSGRTESYG
-266 HLVRILTITV
+266 HLVHILTITV
-276 LPIVISSGIYNCS
+276 LPIVVSSGIYNCS

-298 QGMSELGYM
+298 QGMYKLGYL
-307 EDTIATSLGALGQY
+307 EDSIATYWGVLGQY
-321 QILFNIPVAVSNAL
+321 QLLFNIPVAVSNAL
-335 STSLIPSLTRA
+335 SSSLIPSLTRA
-346 VECRKRK
+346 VANRNRK
-353 EKLERIAAS
+353 EKLERIATA

-387 LFASEDNTMLIRL
+387 LFISEDNTMLIRL

-420 LQGLNR
+420 LQGLGR

-434 VAALAVHVAVLE
+434 VAALVVHVAVLE
-446 VFLMVFKMGIYS
+446 VFLLVLKMGIYS
-458 VVFANIVFAL
+458 VVFANIIFAF
-468 VMCLLNGHAIARFV
+468 VMCLLNGHAIAKYV

-490 TVFLPSLCSV
+490 TILLPTLCSL

-507 GVYRGVYALLPSSM
+507 GVYRLVYGMLPPSM
-521 LSGRLGMAI
+521 MKGRLGMAA
-530 VVMPSVAVAI
+530 VVLPSVAVAI
-540 IVYALLLVKLR
+540 VVYALLLVRLK
-551 AVDEEELR
+551 AVDEEELMA
-559 GMPGG
+559 MPGG
-564 RKLVGILKR
+564 RRLVRLLRK
-573 THLL
+573 THLLAG

>member
-1 MNRSTGEWNVHDKVN
+1 M
-16 RGKEKKSRKQKA
+16 
-28 ANFVIQGSILAIA
+28 IQGSILAMA

-85 MPVAVSKMISAR
+85 MPVAVSKMIAAR

-124 AVVLWF
+124 AAVLWF
-130 GADAFAELI
+130 GADLFADLI
-139 KMPSSSYALKTLVP
+139 RTPFSRYALKTLAP
-153 TIWIMAYLG
+153 TIWVMAYLG

-177 AVSQILEQVIN
+177 AVSQILEQIIN
-188 AVVSVVAAGLL
+188 AIVSVVAAGIL
-199 FNIGASMNVAQG
+199 FNVGASMNAAQG
-211 AKDYSY
+211 AKDYAY

-226 GTGAGALTALVYFI
+226 GTGAGALTALVYFM
-240 ILTLSKGRDMRAQ
+240 ILTCSRGQKMRRLA
-253 TRKDVSGRVESYR
+253 RKDVSGRTESYG
-266 HLVRILTITV
+266 HLVHILTITV
-276 LPIVISSGIYNCS
+276 LPIVVSSGIYNCS

-298 QGMSELGYM
+298 QGMYKLGYL
-307 EDTIATSLGALGQY
+307 EDSIATYWGVLGQY
-321 QILFNIPVAVSNAL
+321 QLLFNIPVAVSNAL
-335 STSLIPSLTRA
+335 SSSLIPSLTRA
-346 VECRKRK
+346 VANRNRK
-353 EKLERIAAS
+353 EKLERIATA

-387 LFASEDNTMLIRL
+387 LFISEDNTMLIRL

-420 LQGLNR
+420 LQGLGR

-434 VAALAVHVAVLE
+434 VAALVVHVAVLE
-446 VFLMVFKMGIYS
+446 VFLLVLKMGIYS
-458 VVFANIVFAL
+458 VVFANIIFAF
-468 VMCLLNGHAIARFV
+468 VMCLLNGHAIAKYV

-490 TVFLPSLCSV
+490 TILLPTLCSL

-507 GVYRGVYALLPSSM
+507 GVYRLVYGMLPPSM
-521 LSGRLGMAI
+521 MKGRLGMAA
-530 VVMPSVAVAI
+530 VVLPSVAVAI
-540 IVYALLLVKLR
+540 VVYALLLVRLK
-551 AVDEEELR
+551 AVDEEELMA
-559 GMPGG
+559 MPGG
-564 RKLVGILKR
+564 RRLVRLLRK
-573 THLL
+573 THLLAG

>member
-1 MNRSTGEWNVHDKVN
+1 MNPRTS
-16 RGKEKKSRKQKA
+16 RKKTRKQKA
-28 ANFVIQGSILAIA
+28 ANFVIQGSILAMA
-41 GILVRIIGMLYRMPL
+41 GIVVRIIGMLYRMPL

-97 IARGEYRNCS
+97 LARGEHRNCS

-114 IYATVVGGVA
+114 IYATAVGGIA

-130 GADAFAELI
+130 GADLFAQLI
-139 KMPSSSYALKTLVP
+139 KTPFSRYALKTLAP

-177 AVSQILEQVIN
+177 AVSQILEQIVN
-188 AVVSVVAAGLL
+188 AVVSVVAAGIL
-199 FNIGASMNVAQG
+199 FGVGTSINAAQG

-226 GTGAGALTALVYFI
+226 GTGAGALTAFLFFI
-240 ILTLSKGRDMRAQ
+240 CLTASKGRERRQMVRE
-253 TRKDVSGRVESYR
+253 DVSGRTESYR
-266 HLVRILTITV
+266 RIFYVLTITV

-298 QGMSELGYM
+298 QGMDKLGYM
-307 EDTIATSLGALGQY
+307 EDSIATYWGVLGQY
-321 QILFNIPVAVSNAL
+321 QLLFNIPVAVSNAL
-335 STSLIPSLTRA
+335 SSSLIPSLTRA
-346 VECRKRK
+346 VANRNRK
-353 EKLERIAAS
+353 EKLERIATS

-387 LFASEDNTMLIRL
+387 LFISEDNTMLIRL
-400 SMVGS
+400 SMAGS

-411 SLSTVTNAI
+411 SLSTVTNAV
-420 LQGLNR
+420 LQGLNHM
-426 LDVPIRHA
+426 DVPIRHA
-434 VAALAVHVAVLE
+434 VIALVIHVAVLE

-458 VVFANIVFAL
+458 VVF
-468 VMCLLNGHAIARFV
+468 LLNGHAIARFA
-482 RYRQEYKK
+482 RYRQEYKR
-490 TVFLPSLCSV
+490 TLILPTICAGF
-500 IMGAAAY
+500 MGAAAY
-507 GVYRGVYALLPSSM
+507 GVYRGIYALLPDQLM
-521 LSGRLGMAI
+521 RGRMGMAI
-530 VVMPSVAVAI
+530 VVFPSVAVAI
-540 IVYALLLVKLR
+540 LVYAVLLVRFR
-551 AVDEEELR
+551 AVEEEELK

-564 RKLVGILKR
+564 RRLVR
-573 THLL
+573 LLNRFRLLG

>member
-1 MNRSTGEWNVHDKVN
+1 MNPRTS
-16 RGKEKKSRKQKA
+16 RKKTRKQKA
-28 ANFVIQGSILAIA
+28 ANFVIQGSILAMA
-41 GILVRIIGMLYRMPL
+41 GIVVRIIGMLYRMPL

-97 IARGEYRNCS
+97 LARGEHRNCS

-114 IYATVVGGVA
+114 IYATAVGGIA
-124 AVVLWF
+124 ALVLWF
-130 GADAFAELI
+130 GADLFAELI
-139 KMPSSSYALKTLVP
+139 KTPFSRYALKTLAP

-177 AVSQILEQVIN
+177 AVSQILEQIVN
-188 AVVSVVAAGLL
+188 AVVSVVAAGVL
-199 FNIGASMNVAQG
+199 FGVGTSINAAQG
-211 AKDYSY
+211 ARDYSY

-226 GTGAGALTALVYFI
+226 GTGAGALTAFLFFI
-240 ILTLSKGRDMRAQ
+240 CLTASKGRERRQMVRE
-253 TRKDVSGRVESYR
+253 DVSGRTESYR
-266 HLVRILTITV
+266 RIFYVLTITV

-298 QGMSELGYM
+298 QGMDKLGYL
-307 EDTIATSLGALGQY
+307 EDSIATYWGVLGQY
-321 QILFNIPVAVSNAL
+321 QLLFNIPVAVSNAL
-335 STSLIPSLTRA
+335 SSSLIPSLTRA
-346 VECRKRK
+346 VANRNRR

-387 LFASEDNTMLIRL
+387 LFISEDNTMLIRL
-400 SMVGS
+400 SMAGS

-420 LQGLNR
+420 LQGLNHM
-426 LDVPIRHA
+426 DVPIRHA
-434 VAALAVHVAVLE
+434 VIALVIHVAVLE

-458 VVFANIVFAL
+458 VVFANIIFAL
-468 VMCLLNGHAIARFV
+468 VMCLLNGHAIARFA
-482 RYRQEYKK
+482 RYRQEYKR
-490 TVFLPSLCSV
+490 TLILPTICAAF
-500 IMGAAAY
+500 MGAAAY
-507 GVYRGVYALLPSSM
+507 GVYRGVYALLPDRLM
-521 LSGRLGMAI
+521 RGRMGMAI
-530 VVMPSVAVAI
+530 VVFPSVAAAVL
-540 IVYALLLVKLR
+540 VYAVLLVRFR
-551 AVDEEELR
+551 AVEEEELK

-564 RKLVGILKR
+564 RRLVR
-573 THLL
+573 LLNRFRLLG